1 MSETIMSGRCD
12 VGGYMEAGHFSLTR
26 RAVRQSPADP
36 ELLARAVRAH
46 KEGDA
51 MAQAVLTF
59 ALMVAIGAVALVL
72 GGHAAM
78 AGDLIAGGVKES
90 SGFLLSL
97 GAVGGAVLLSAF
109 ASRRLAMS
117 RFATSRVEARARAR
131 SR

>member
-12 VGGYMEAGHFSLTR
+12 VGGPMEAGHFSLTR

-51 MAQAVLTF
+51 LAQAVLTF

-72 GGHAAM
+72 GGRAAM
-78 AGDLIAGGVKES
+78 AGDLIVGSVSDS

-97 GAVGGAVLLSAF
+97 GAVGGAILLSAV
-109 ASRRLAMS
+109 AAR
-117 RFATSRVEARARAR
+117 RFATSRVATSRSEVRTRARR
-131 SR
+131 

>member
-12 VGGYMEAGHFSLTR
+12 VGSMEAGHFSLTR
-26 RAVRQSPADP
+26 RAIRQSPADP

-51 MAQAVLTF
+51 LAQAVLTF

-78 AGDLIAGGVKES
+78 AGDLIAGSVKNS

-97 GAVGGAVLLSAF
+97 GAVGGAVFLSAL
-109 ASRRLAMS
+109 AARRVANA
-117 RFATSRVEARARAR
+117 RFVTARIESHRRARR
-131 SR
+131 

>member
-1 MSETIMSGRCD
+1 MSETIMSGRFD
-12 VGGYMEAGHFSLTR
+12 VGSMEAGHFSLTR

-51 MAQAVLTF
+51 LAQAVLTF

-78 AGDLIAGGVKES
+78 ASDLIAGSVTDS

-97 GAVGGAVLLSAF
+97 GAVGGAVFLSAM
-109 ASRRLAMS
+109 AARRLATS
-117 RFATSRVEARARAR
+117 RLATARVEARARAR
-131 SR
+131 R

>member
-51 MAQAVLTF
+51 LAQAVLTF

-78 AGDLIAGGVKES
+78 ASDLIAGSVKDS

-97 GAVGGAVLLSAF
+97 GAVGGTVFLCALAARRVATS
-109 ASRRLAMS
+109 RLAT
-117 RFATSRVEARARAR
+117 ARVEARTRAR
-131 SR
+131 R

>member
-12 VGGYMEAGHFSLTR
+12 VGSMEAGHFSLTR
-26 RAVRQSPADP
+26 RAIRQSPADP

-51 MAQAVLTF
+51 LAQAVLTF

-78 AGDLIAGGVKES
+78 AGDLIAGSVKES

-97 GAVGGAVLLSAF
+97 GAVGGAVFLSAL
-109 ASRRLAMS
+109 AARRVANARLAAARIES
-117 RFATSRVEARARAR
+117 HRRARR
-131 SR
+131 